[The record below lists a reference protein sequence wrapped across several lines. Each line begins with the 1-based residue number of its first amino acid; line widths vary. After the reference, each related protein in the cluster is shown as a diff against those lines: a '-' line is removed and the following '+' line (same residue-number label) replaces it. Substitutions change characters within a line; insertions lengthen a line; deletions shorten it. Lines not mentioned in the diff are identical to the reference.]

1 MMISYKKYLA
11 AFTFALLCL
20 NFSLMA
26 QEPVSVTRSDNK
38 VILEGK
44 IYYVH
49 IVKAGQTLY
58 SIARAYNVSEK
69 EIMIEN
75 PGTTA
80 DLAIGQVLKIP
91 SDPSSAFSV
100 DTGEIHEKKN
110 RHILKRGE
118 TLYSLSRRYDCTIEE
133 LLQLNPGL
141 DINDI
146 PVGREIILP
155 GQDTV
160 RNELSFDEE
169 GYLFHKV
176 KKGET
181 LYSIARY
188 YNVSVREIRSV
199 NTELGWGGARS
210 GDILRIPQPS
220 TTVSEI
226 FAPEPVYVD
235 SIMEKV
241 DTLGIEPIYSYD
253 ELQYEDVDPER
264 MYSIA
269 LLIPF
274 DYAEQE
280 PLDSLLKNV
289 RSAIQRE
296 RIRENF
302 MMEQKKPKSV
312 NFLEFLEGS
321 LLAVDMLTD
330 AGVQVDLKVY
340 DTKKSMARTREILK
354 EPGFSETDLIIG
366 PFFSY
371 NLELVSEFSKKHK
384 IPLVTPFISN
394 DTLLE
399 GNPYLF
405 QPTPSFKTEYKSN
418 AAFIGR
424 LYNNN
429 LIFVHQGDSSRM
441 EQVAFYKKE
450 LFKELEKYSAVETV
464 MFKEVVINDGNTEG
478 LVHSLNPEI
487 TNLIILPSAD
497 EAFSSMVASRL
508 FYELKNYD
516 IEVFGSSYW
525 VGFKNIEIPY
535 IHALDLTISH
545 THWYDY
551 ADKAFLNFLKNYR
564 ANYINEPGSYTRL
577 GYNYG
582 VVGYDLSM
590 FFISA
595 LHKYGP
601 GFILHLDEHAE
612 DQMVLKYDFER
623 VSPVGGYENR
633 GIHYFNF
640 KENLEVDRIQ
650 LPERPPLHHYLRPAG
665 DDPIY
670 FRWMDSEPDT
680 TNLMNE

>member
-1 MMISYKKYLA
+1 
-11 AFTFALLCL
+11 
-20 NFSLMA
+20 MA
-26 QEPVSVTRSDNK
+26 QEPVSVSRSDNK

-69 EIMIEN
+69 EILIEN
-75 PGTTA
+75 PGITS
-80 DLAIGQVLKIP
+80 DLAIGQILKIP

-100 DTGEIHEKKN
+100 DTGEIHEEQNK
-110 RHILKRGE
+110 HILKRGE
-118 TLYSLSRRYDCTIEE
+118 TLYSISRRYDCTIEE
-133 LLQLNPGL
+133 LLQLNPDL

-146 PVGREIILP
+146 PVGQEIILP

-199 NTELGWGGARS
+199 NTELGWGGPRS
-210 GDILRIPQPS
+210 GDVLRIPQPS

-226 FAPEPVYVD
+226 FAPEPLYAD
-235 SIMEKV
+235 SAMEKA
-241 DTLGIEPIYSYD
+241 DTLAIEPSYTYE
-253 ELQYEDVDPER
+253 ELKDEDVDPER
-264 MYSIA
+264 MYNIA
-269 LLIPF
+269 FLVPF
-274 DYAEQE
+274 DYSEQE
-280 PLDSLLKNV
+280 PLDSLLKDV

-296 RIRENF
+296 RIRENYR
-302 MMEQKKPKSV
+302 MDQKKPKSV

-321 LLAVDMLTD
+321 LIAIDMLTD
-330 AGVQVDLKVY
+330 AGVKIDLKVY
-340 DTKKSMARTREILK
+340 DTKKSMARTREILD
-354 EPGFSETDLIIG
+354 EPGFSETDLIVG

-371 NLELVSEFSKKHK
+371 NLEVVSEFSKKER
-384 IPLVTPFISN
+384 IPIVTPFYSN
-394 DTLLE
+394 DTLLKE
-399 GNPYLF
+399 NPYLF
-405 QPTPSFKTEYKSN
+405 QPTPCYKTEYKSN

-429 LIFVHQGDSSRM
+429 LILVHQGDSSRM
-441 EQVAFYKKE
+441 EQIAFYKKE

-478 LVHSLNPEI
+478 LIHSLNPEI
-487 TNLIILPSAD
+487 ENLIILPSDD
-497 EAFSSMVASRL
+497 EAFASMVASRL

-525 VGFKNIEIPY
+525 VGFNNIEISY
-535 IHALDLTISH
+535 IHALDLKISH

-551 ADKAFLNFLKNYR
+551 TDKSLLAFLKKFRK
-564 ANYINEPGSYTRL
+564 NYINEPESYTRL

-582 VVGYDLSM
+582 VVGYDLSL

-595 LHKYGP
+595 LQKHGSA
-601 GFILHLDEHAE
+601 FLLHLDDH
-612 DQMVLKYDFER
+612 DHDSMVLEYDFKR
-623 VSPVGGYENR
+623 ASPVGGYENR
-633 GIHYFNF
+633 AVNYYNF
-640 KENLEVDRIQ
+640 SENLEVNQIQ
-650 LPERPPLHHYLRPAG
+650 LPERPPLHHYLKPAG

-670 FRWMDSEPDT
+670 FRWMDPESDSEIYFI
-680 TNLMNE
+680 E

>member
-1 MMISYKKYLA
+1 MMISGKKHLV
-11 AFTFALLCL
+11 AFTFALFCL
-20 NFSLMA
+20 NVALMA

-75 PGTTA
+75 PGLSS
-80 DLAIGQVLKIP
+80 DLSIGQVLKIP

-100 DTGEIHEKKN
+100 NTREIHEKQN

-118 TLYSLSRRYDCTIEE
+118 TLYAISRRYDCTIEE
-133 LLQLNPGL
+133 LLQLNPDI

-146 PVGREIILP
+146 PIGQEIILP
-155 GQDTV
+155 GQDSL

-188 YNVSVREIRSV
+188 YKLSVREIRSV
-199 NTELGWGGARS
+199 NPELGWGGPRS

-235 SIMEKV
+235 SFPEAV
-241 DTLGIEPIYSYD
+241 DTLTIEPEYSYD

-264 MYSIA
+264 MYNVA

-274 DYAEQE
+274 DYSDQE
-280 PLDSLLKNV
+280 PLDSLLKDV
-289 RSAIQRE
+289 RSEMQKA
-296 RIRENF
+296 RIREDF
-302 MMEQKKPKSV
+302 MMEQKNPKSV

-321 LLAVDMLTD
+321 MLAIDMLTD
-330 AGVQVDLKVY
+330 AGMKVDLKVY
-340 DTKKSMARTREILK
+340 DTKKSMARTREILL

-366 PFFSY
+366 PFFSF
-371 NLELVSEFSKKHK
+371 NLELVSEFSIEQK
-384 IPLVTPFISN
+384 IPVVTPFYTS

-399 GNPYLF
+399 KNPYLF
-405 QPTPSFKTEYKSN
+405 QATPSYKTEYKSN

-441 EQVAFYKKE
+441 EEVEFYKRE

-464 MFKEVVINDGNTEG
+464 MFKEVVIHDGNTQA

-487 TNLIILPSAD
+487 KNLIILPSTD
-497 EAFSSMVASRL
+497 EAFASMVSSRI
-508 FYELKNYD
+508 FYELENYD

-535 IHALDLTISH
+535 IHALDLKISH

-551 ADKAFLNFLKNYR
+551 SDQTFLNFLRNYR

-601 GFILHLDEHAE
+601 GFILHLDEHDE
-612 DQMVLKYDFER
+612 DAMVLKYDFKR
-623 VSPVGGYENR
+623 VTPTGGYENR

-640 KENLEVDRIQ
+640 KEDLEVSQIQ

-670 FRWMDSEPDT
+670 FRWMDPEPDST
-680 TNLMNE
+680 TNILE

>member
-1 MMISYKKYLA
+1 MMISEKKYLV
-11 AFTFALLCL
+11 AFIFALLCL
-20 NFSLMA
+20 NLAIMA
-26 QEPVSVTRSDNK
+26 QEPVNVTRSDNK
-38 VILEGK
+38 VILGGK

-49 IVKAGQTLY
+49 IVKSGQTLY

-69 EIMIEN
+69 EIVIEN
-75 PGTTA
+75 PGITS

-91 SDPSSAFSV
+91 SDPSSAFSI
-100 DTGEIHEKKN
+100 DTGEIHEKQN

-118 TLYSLSRRYDCTIEE
+118 TLYAVSRRYDCTIEE
-133 LLQLNPGL
+133 LLQLNPDL

-146 PVGREIILP
+146 PVGQEIILP
-155 GQDTV
+155 GQDSV

-188 YNVSVREIRSV
+188 YNLSVREIRSV
-199 NTELGWGGARS
+199 NRELGWGGPRS
-210 GDILRIPQPS
+210 GDVLRIPQPS

-226 FAPEPVYVD
+226 FAPEPVYTD

-241 DTLGIEPIYSYD
+241 DTLVVEPSYSYD
-253 ELQYEDVDPER
+253 ELKEEVVDPER

-269 LLIPF
+269 FLVPF
-274 DYAEQE
+274 DYSEQE
-280 PLDSLLKNV
+280 PLDSLLKDV

-321 LLAVDMLTD
+321 LMAIDMLTD
-330 AGVQVDLKVY
+330 AGVHVDLKVY
-340 DTKKSMARTREILK
+340 DTKKSMARTREILE

-371 NLELVSEFSKKHK
+371 NLELVSEFSKEQK
-384 IPLVTPFISN
+384 IPLVTPFYSD
-394 DTLLE
+394 DTLLA

-405 QPTPSFKTEYKSN
+405 QATPSYKTEYKHN

-429 LIFVHQGDSSRM
+429 LILVHQGDSSRM
-441 EQVAFYKKE
+441 EQVSFYKRE
-450 LFKELEKYSAVETV
+450 LFRELEKYSAVETV

-487 TNLIILPSAD
+487 KNLIILPAVD
-497 EAFSSMVASRL
+497 EAFASMVASRL
-508 FYELKNYD
+508 FYELQNYD

-525 VGFKNIEIPY
+525 VGFNNIEISY
-535 IHALDLTISH
+535 IHALDLKISH
-545 THWYDY
+545 THWHDHS
-551 ADKAFLNFLKNYR
+551 DKAFKDFLNNYR
-564 ANYINEPGSYTRL
+564 TNYINEPGSYTRL

-595 LHKYGP
+595 LYKYGP
-601 GFILHLDEHAE
+601 GFILHLDEHHDDA
-612 DQMVLKYDFER
+612 MVLQYNFER
-623 VSPVGGYENR
+623 VTPFGGYENR
-633 GIHYFNF
+633 AIHYYSF
-640 KENLEVDRIQ
+640 KEDLEVEKIQ

-670 FRWMDSEPDT
+670 FHWMDPEPDT
-680 TNLMNE
+680 TINMLE